1 MIRRFLGGRTMRA
14 RYVVTG
20 MMAIALAGCG
30 GARSL
35 GGSDEGALLRETG
48 GGPSGAP
55 TRAERSPDPSRPAR
69 EAGPASAAAFN
80 LRLLEQAARS
90 THKSRLPAATGH
102 LLPTSALAIKQLSQT
117 RQR

>member
-35 GGSDEGALLRETG
+35 GGSGEGALLRGTG

-55 TRAERSPDPSRPAR
+55 TRAERSPHPSRPPR
-69 EAGPASAAAFN
+69 EAGPASAAALN
-80 LRLLEQAARS
+80 LRPIEQTARASAAS
-90 THKSRLPAATGH
+90 DLPVGAA
-102 LLPTSALAIKQLSQT
+102 
-117 RQR
+117 

>member
-1 MIRRFLGGRTMRA
+1 MRA

-55 TRAERSPDPSRPAR
+55 TRAERSPDPSRPPR
-69 EAGPASAAAFN
+69 EAGPPSPPALN
-80 LRLLEQAARS
+80 LPLMQQAPRPSQQSDLPLGTPALLA
-90 THKSRLPAATGH
+90 LP
-102 LLPTSALAIKQLSQT
+102 LF
-117 RQR
+117 